1 MARERAFTPMKGLVL
16 VLDAMGVIY
25 EAADDVVELL
35 LPFVAEKGGF
45 DDPDKVKSLYT
56 RASLG
61 EMGTDEFWETLGL
74 SPAVEE
80 EYLARHR
87 LRDGLLDFLRQ
98 PPPCVEALWCL
109 SNDISRWSQ
118 KLRARFALD
127 RFFAGFVISGDVGS
141 RKPDARIFT
150 AFLERAGCRAADC
163 VFVDDRAANLETAA
177 CLGFRTLRFGAPGH
191 GEDGEHPVVSS
202 FVQLTTYMAH
212 FANVG
217 RQA

>member
-1 MARERAFTPMKGLVL
+1 MIIMARERASTPMKGLVL

-35 LPFVAEKGGF
+35 LPFIAEKGGRE
-45 DDPDKVKSLYT
+45 DPEKVKSLYT

-61 EMGTDEFWETLGL
+61 GMETDEFWAAVGL

-87 LRDGLLDFLRQ
+87 LRDGLLDFLRD

-141 RKPDARIFT
+141 RKPDAGIFT

-177 CLGFRTLRFGAPGH
+177 RLGFQAVRFGATGI
-191 GEDGEHPVVSS
+191 GGDGDYPAVSS
-202 FVQLTTYMAH
+202 FVQLAVH
-212 FANVG
+212 LG
-217 RQA
+217 KIGK